1 MVTPVRVKQQKTQT
15 HVSLHTS
22 MGIAQVRELYQLLT
36 PVIARGL
43 PVVLDASKVERID
56 TAVLQLFAVF
66 SRALQKK
73 GVSLRLKKAS
83 DVFSRSTEL
92 LGLQTEFAI
101 ET

>member
-1 MVTPVRVKQQKTQT
+1 MIAPVRVKQQKTQT
-15 HVSLHTS
+15 HVSLHS
-22 MGIAQVRELYQLLT
+22 SVGIAQVQELYQLLS

-66 SRALQKK
+66 SQSLQKK
-73 GVSLRLKKAS
+73 GVPLRLKKAS
-83 DVFSRSTEL
+83 DAFFLSSEL
-92 LGLQTEFAI
+92 LGLQTEFTI